1 MIGSRRIVEI
11 VLYGAGEVRR
21 FTQDT
26 PILLDV
32 WLAYFEQPAGGQS
45 LLLEAWQD
53 TPPFEVARVLRAASE
68 RIRKRIIY
76 NGTLVEAT
84 LDVAELVSVVLP
96 NTRWYVETVAEHDTA
111 AGGARRPP
119 RLPKAGEL
127 WDDLA
132 ARGGGR
138 YPCPR
143 LLPLIRM
150 AGLLLW
156 LGQDDTGERRRAAGD
171 VFEAPD
177 RIVTD
182 ERFAEAVLEGW
193 KRLDGKLPD
202 APTPRADENRPG
214 VIYSV
219 SRNRPA
225 TIAQIHSVRT
235 VKADAARRL
244 FAVDCSRLT
253 WAVIDCGIDAA
264 HPAFLTGGGRKKGE
278 SLRAALRRS
287 RVKHTYDFSFLREL
301 LLGETEHLPA
311 SYTDTEDFKERL
323 FAMLQRIERGQAID
337 WQTLLPILEVR
348 HDAGYA
354 KRKPTDGHGTHVAGV
369 LAGDW
374 KRSEDEHLLGV
385 CPDLRLLDI
394 RVCRPDG
401 SSSEFVIISALQF
414 LRWLNATGE
423 LMAVHG
429 INMSLSLRHDAAN
442 YACGRTPV
450 CVEAE
455 RAVSSGIVV
464 VAAAGNLGYRR
475 LLDDS
480 SMPCEQFLP
489 VSITDPG
496 NAEAVITVGATHRL
510 EPHTY
515 GVSYFSSRGPTGDGR
530 IKPDLV
536 APGEK
541 ILAPVLNEEATRLDG
556 TSMAAPHVS
565 GAAALLMGRHAELI
579 GKPQRIK
586 KILCDTATDLGR
598 EPYFQGRGLVDVL
611 RAMQSV

>member
-11 VLYGAGEVRR
+11 VLYGPGDVRR

-32 WLAYFEQPAGGQS
+32 WLAYFEQPAAGQS

-53 TPPFEVARVLRAASE
+53 TPPFEVARVLRAASD
-68 RIRKRIIY
+68 RLRRRIIY

-84 LDVAELVSVVLP
+84 LGVAELVSVVLP
-96 NTRWYVETVAEHDTA
+96 NTRWYVDTVDG
-111 AGGARRPP
+111 AGRPP
-119 RLPKAGEL
+119 RLPKADEL

-132 ARGGGR
+132 GRSGSR

-143 LLPLIRM
+143 LLPLIRI

-156 LGQDDTGERRRAAGD
+156 LGADETGERRRAAGE
-171 VFEAPD
+171 FFSAPD
-177 RIVTD
+177 RVVTD
-182 ERFAEAVLEGW
+182 ERFAEAVLDGW
-193 KRLDGKLPD
+193 KRLDRRLPD
-202 APTPRADENRPG
+202 APARSREDERG

-244 FAVDCSRLT
+244 FAVDCSKLT
-253 WAVIDCGIDAA
+253 WAVIDCGIDAT
-264 HPAFLTGGGRKKGE
+264 HPAFLTGGERKKGD
-278 SLRAALRRS
+278 SLRAVLKRS
-287 RVKHTYDFSFLREL
+287 RVKQSYDFSFLREL
-301 LLGETEHLPA
+301 LLGETEDLPP
-311 SYTDTEDFKERL
+311 SYTDTEGFKDRL
-323 FAMLQRIERGQAID
+323 FDMLQRIERGQAID
-337 WQTLLPILEVR
+337 WQMLLPILEVK
-348 HDAGYA
+348 HDAGYE

-374 KRSEDEHLLGV
+374 ERSEDEHLLGV

-442 YACGRTPV
+442 YACGRTPI

-455 RAVSSGIVV
+455 RAVASGIVV

-480 SMPCEQFLP
+480 SMPWEQFLP

-496 NAEAVITVGATHRL
+496 NAEAVITVGATHRI

-530 IKPDLV
+530 VKPDLV

-565 GAAALLMGRHAELI
+565 GAAALLMGRHPELI
-579 GKPQRIK
+579 GKPQLIK

-598 EPYFQGRGLVDVL
+598 ERYFQGHGLVDVL
-611 RAMQSV
+611 RALQSV

>member
-1 MIGSRRIVEI
+1 MPGSRKTVEI
-11 VLYGAGEVRR
+11 VLYGTGDVRR

-32 WLAYFEQPAGGQS
+32 WLSFLERPGERQS
-45 LLLEAWQD
+45 LLLEAWGD
-53 TPPFEVARVLRAASE
+53 TPPFEVARALRAGAGAAPA
-68 RIRKRIIY
+68 RVIY

-84 LDVAELVSVVLP
+84 LDVATLVSVVLP
-96 NTRWYVETVAEHDTA
+96 STKWYVDAIAQCGTIRQ
-111 AGGARRPP
+111 GKRQPP
-119 RLPKAGEL
+119 RLPTAGEL

-132 ARGGGR
+132 VDRARR

-143 LLPLIRM
+143 LLPMIRI

-156 LGQDDTGERRRAAGD
+156 LGEDTTGERRRTLRDLLESA
-171 VFEAPD
+171 D
-177 RIVTD
+177 RI
-182 ERFAEAVLEGW
+182 ERESRLSDAMLAGW
-193 KRLDGKLPD
+193 KALNGRLP
-202 APTPRADENRPG
+202 APAQRW
-214 VIYSV
+214 VIHSV

-225 TIAQIHSVRT
+225 TLAQMQSVKT

-244 FAVDCSRLT
+244 FSVDCSNLT
-253 WAVIDCGIDAA
+253 WAVIDCGIDAT
-264 HPAFLTGGGRKKGE
+264 HPAFLKGGRRRKGE

-287 RVKHTYDFSFLREL
+287 RVRETYDFSALREL
-301 LLGETEHLPA
+301 LLGETEGLPSA
-311 SYTDTEDFKERL
+311 YTDTDDFEERRL
-323 FAMLQRIERGQAID
+323 DLIRRIDRGLAID
-337 WQTLLPILEVR
+337 WQMLLPILRVG

-354 KRKPTDGHGTHVAGV
+354 RRKPTDGHGTHVAGV

-374 KRSEDEHLLGV
+374 ERSKNEHLLGI
-385 CPDLRLLDI
+385 CPDLRLMDV

-414 LRWLNATGE
+414 LRYLNATSE

-455 RAVSSGIVV
+455 RAVGSGIVV
-464 VAAAGNLGYRR
+464 VVAAGNLGYRR

-480 SMPCEQFLP
+480 NMPCEQFLP

-510 EPHTY
+510 EPHTF

-541 ILAPVLNEEATRLDG
+541 IMAPVLHEEAARLDG

-565 GAAALLMGRHAELI
+565 GAAAMLMARHVELI
-579 GKPQRIK
+579 GQPQRIK

-598 EPYFQGRGLVDVL
+598 EPYFQGHGLVDVL